1 MATGWDIDDTD
12 GIAYGIS
19 TYQYHFNMYI
29 AGLVSAID
37 SNFNYVMY
45 IGTSKTTREIHE
57 QLDKWLKRTER
68 EDKRKVE
75 SLKQPG
81 TDIKE
86 SKKSKQ
92 PDEEESST

>member
-1 MATGWDIDDTD
+1 M
-12 GIAYGIS
+12 
-19 TYQYHFNMYI
+19 HMHI
-29 AGLVSAID
+29 AGLVKEID
-37 SNFNYVMY
+37 SNYVMY
-45 IGTSKTTREIHE
+45 NGSSRTARGIHE